1 MDKKLEK
8 FATSFRVSLL
18 IIPWIVFLMMNSYRE
33 NKNEYYKDEETEDY
47 ITELE
52 TKIDWYEK
60 ELARLYSEQNI
71 DISNYSVD

>member
-1 MDKKLEK
+1 M
-8 FATSFRVSLL
+8 
-18 IIPWIVFLMMNSYRE
+18 INSYIG
-33 NKNEYYKDEETEDY
+33 NKNYYYDKETEDY

-71 DISNYSVD
+71 DISYYSVD